1 LDLSEEA
8 VQPTNEYQLA
18 GVYGFGRGLF
28 ERGPISG
35 ADTNYKRLYRLRTE
49 QVVLSR
55 LKAFEGA
62 VAVVPKAFD
71 GWVLSPEFP
80 TFTPRHDRIDL
91 EYLAML
97 CEWSGLWDL
106 LRDSSAGIGAR
117 RERVSAQTFLSVAVP
132 LPPLERQREMAT
144 TYAKLRQVRKL
155 GEGRQALLGSLQ
167 TSAIN
172 AAFADL

>member
-1 LDLSEEA
+1 MDVSEEA
-8 VQPTNEYQLA
+8 VQPTNQYQLA

-28 ERGPISG
+28 ERGPILG
-35 ADTNYKRLYRLRTE
+35 ADTNYRRLHRLRTD

-62 VAVVPKAFD
+62 VAVVPKEFD

-80 TFTPRHDRIDL
+80 TFSPRFDRIDL

-97 CEWSGLWDL
+97 CEWPSLWAL
-106 LRDSSAGIGAR
+106 MRDSSAGIGAR
-117 RERVSAQTFLSVAVP
+117 RERVSAQTFLGIAVP
-132 LPPLERQREMAT
+132 LPCLGRQREMAAS
-144 TYAKLRQVRKL
+144 YANLRHVRKL
-155 GEGRQALLGSLQ
+155 SEGRQALLGSLQ
-167 TSAIN
+167 TSTLN